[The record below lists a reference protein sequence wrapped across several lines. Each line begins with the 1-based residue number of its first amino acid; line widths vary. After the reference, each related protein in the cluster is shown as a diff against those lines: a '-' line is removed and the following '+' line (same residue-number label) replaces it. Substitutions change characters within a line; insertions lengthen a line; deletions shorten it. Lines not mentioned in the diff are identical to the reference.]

1 MRYFEPTYVRKSVA
15 DIEDGFFQKEK
26 VSCVLLDIDNT
37 LVADNDPYPDELAR
51 TFIKRLA
58 EENLKVCLIS
68 NNKLSRVLSFNEEF
82 GLKAVH
88 RAHKPFC
95 RKINRALKEFG
106 ADKSATLF
114 IGDQLLTDIA
124 AGNRCGIRTML
135 VDPINSGKENSF
147 FKFKR
152 FIENYLLK
160 RNFR

>member
-1 MRYFEPTYVRKSVA
+1 MKVFEPTYTRQSVA

-37 LVADNDPYPDELAR
+37 LVADNDPYPDETAR
-51 TFIKRLA
+51 AFIKRLND
-58 EENLKVCLIS
+58 ENLKVCFVS
-68 NNKLSRVLSFNEEF
+68 NNKLSRVMSFNSEF
-82 GLKAVH
+82 SLNAVH

-95 RKINRALKEFG
+95 RRMNRAINKLG
-106 ADKSATLF
+106 ASKAETLF
-114 IGDQLLTDIA
+114 IGDQLLTDIL
-124 AGNRCGIRTML
+124 AGNRCKIRTML
-135 VDPINSGKENSF
+135 VNPINPGKENLF